1 MYISLLNVC
10 TIPSAAAS
18 RPPPGF
24 SASHKEHLPMTDSV
38 WGPAEQRSLSKC
50 ALCVCGGGVWV
61 CHCVCGGGGGW
72 VCVCVRACMGVCVS
86 RSLHSECTPLQ
97 CSTHMIEAR
106 AQCQ

>member
-38 WGPAEQRSLSKC
+38 WGPAEQHSLSKY
-50 ALCVCGGGVWV
+50 ALCVCGWVWV
-61 CHCVCGGGGGW
+61 GVGVC
-72 VCVCVRACMGVCVS
+72 ACMGVGVS
-86 RSLHSECTPLQ
+86 LSLHNECTPLQ